1 MGFLKVH
8 RETSEEAFNKLKNF
22 LKSNPKLIPI
32 IVFEFLLLICAG
44 FLVLG
49 QSAISESVSVIAYFI
64 LLIGSIILLISSR
77 RGVSSD

>member
-1 MGFLKVH
+1 VGFLKVY
-8 RETSEEAFNKLKNF
+8 RATSEETFNKIKNF

-44 FLVLG
+44 FLVLE
-49 QSAISESVSVIAYFI
+49 QSAISESVSVMAYFI

-77 RGVSSD
+77 RGASSD